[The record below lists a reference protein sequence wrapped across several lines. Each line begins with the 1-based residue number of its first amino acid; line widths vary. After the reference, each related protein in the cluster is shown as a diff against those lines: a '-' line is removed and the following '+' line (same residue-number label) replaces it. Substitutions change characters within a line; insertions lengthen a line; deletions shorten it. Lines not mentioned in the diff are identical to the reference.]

1 MLNALVLIC
10 SFALSPDN
18 CTQQTASEII
28 SVSEARSEFSCRLLA
43 QIRANHV
50 ESHFGS
56 RGMYVKIAC
65 AHDMSDLEMAQSG
78 KSNGVTPHE

>member
-10 SFALSPDN
+10 PFALSPDLR
-18 CTQQTASEII
+18 TQQTAVETIN
-28 SVSEARSEFSCRLLA
+28 VSEAQSEFSCKLLA

-50 ESHFGS
+50 ESHFES

-65 AHDMSDLEMAQSG
+65 AHDTPDLEIAQSR
-78 KSNGVTPHE
+78 KSKKE